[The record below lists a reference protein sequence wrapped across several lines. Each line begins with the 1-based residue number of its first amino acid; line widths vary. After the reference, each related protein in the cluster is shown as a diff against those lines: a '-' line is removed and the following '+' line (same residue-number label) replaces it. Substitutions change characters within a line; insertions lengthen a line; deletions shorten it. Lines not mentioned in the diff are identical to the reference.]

1 MTVSG
6 KQIVRLVFSVLFLTV
21 VVGSALFLPS
31 VYASTPNQLT
41 NRSLTLSS
49 SSPAATNATT
59 TYTFDFTVYTS
70 TTPIKSIGIQLCT
83 TADVDIGGTCTAPTG
98 FTNASAALASQP
110 TGLGAASGW
119 TIDGSPPDTNLLRIS
134 NAANSS
140 NPSTTTSRVVFSNVQ
155 NPTTTN
161 QTFFARIT
169 TYSDAAWTTAVD
181 AGTVAA
187 STATL
192 IQLTGTMPESLIFCT
207 GATVD
212 STCTTTT
219 PGNITFNQLFSP
231 TTPAFATSQMAAST
245 NAGSGYAITVS
256 GATMTSGSNTVTAIG
271 ATPAVS
277 TPGTRQ
283 FGLNLAANS
292 GAETGDPNIT
302 SSAYVAPAA
311 DGGDYM
317 GSATANF
324 NIGDPSITSTAQQS
338 KFAFDATG
346 LNIVARSD
354 NGANLGYTGNTP
366 GPTNSQVFTASYLV
380 NVSGN
385 LPAGTY
391 TTTLTYI
398 CTPTF

>member
-1 MTVSG
+1 MGVSG
-6 KQIVRLVFSVLFLTV
+6 KQIFRLVSSLLILLMFVSV
-21 VVGSALFLPS
+21 ALFIPS
-31 VYASTPNQLT
+31 VSAATNNLT

-49 SSPAATNATT
+49 SSPAASNATT
-59 TYTFDFTVYTS
+59 TYTFGFTIFTS
-70 TTPIKSIGIQLCT
+70 GTPIKSVGIQICT
-83 TADVDIGGTCTAPTG
+83 TADVDTGGACTAPTG
-98 FTNASAALASQP
+98 FSNTSAALNSQP
-110 TGLGAASGW
+110 AGLGSATGW
-119 TIDGSPPDTNLLRIS
+119 TITGSPPASNDLYIS
-134 NAANSS
+134 NSS
-140 NPSTTTSRVVFSNVQ
+140 NATNPTGSQTIVFKNVQ
-155 NPTTTN
+155 NPTTAN

-169 TYSDAAWTTAVD
+169 TYSDAAWTTPID

-207 GATVD
+207 GATVNA
-212 STCTTTT
+212 TCTTTT

-231 TTPAFATSQMAAST
+231 TATAFATSQAAAST

-256 GATMTSGSNTVTAIG
+256 GATMTSGANTVTAIG
-271 ATPAVS
+271 TTPALS

-283 FGLNLAANS
+283 FGMNLAANT
-292 GAETGDPNIT
+292 GVQAGDPNIT
-302 SSAYVAPAA
+302 SSAYVSPAA
-311 DGGDYM
+311 DGVNYM

-324 NIGDPSITSTAQQS
+324 DIGDPSISSGAQAS
-338 KFAFDATG
+338 KFAFNAAG
-346 LNIVARSD
+346 LNIVAKSD
-354 NGANLGYTGNTP
+354 NGANLNYTGNVP
-366 GPTNSQVFTASYLV
+366 GPTNSQVFTASYIV